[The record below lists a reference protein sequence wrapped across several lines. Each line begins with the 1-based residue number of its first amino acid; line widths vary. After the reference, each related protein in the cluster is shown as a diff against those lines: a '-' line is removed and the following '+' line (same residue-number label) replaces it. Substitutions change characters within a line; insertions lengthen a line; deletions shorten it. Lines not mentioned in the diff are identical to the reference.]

1 MQKEILIDA
10 SQQKQTRVAIK
21 SDSGVE
27 EYEYENEQKKQLK
40 GNIYL
45 GRVSRIEPSL
55 QAAFV
60 DFGNE
65 RHGFL
70 AFNDIQTQ
78 YYQIPLSDKEAI
90 LREEE
95 EVRKQLLEETKDL
108 SPNEINNAG
117 EEENPEESIESSE
130 DENEGEGEGER
141 EGENSN
147 EKNENEEQSE
157 IASSDEFVNSESEYE
172 KKMSDI
178 RARRKFKRY
187 RIQEVIKPGQVILLQ
202 IVKEERGK
210 KGAALTTFLSLAG
223 KYIVLMPNTAK
234 GGGISKKIFN
244 SQDRKSIR
252 GIINQLEIP
261 ETMGLIVRTA
271 GAKKTQNEIKNDLD
285 VLIQVWEEIRQKTI
299 TSNAPTLIHEEGDV
313 IYRTIRDF
321 FSNDITEVIIDGE
334 AGYDKAKKYAGI
346 IAKEQVKKIK
356 KYRGKVPL
364 FHSKGIEKYLNDI
377 FEPRITLKSGGY
389 LIINQTEALVAIDI
403 NSGKSTK
410 ERNIEK
416 TALTTNIESAT
427 EIARQAKL
435 RDLSGLIVIDFIDM
449 ENYSNRRLV
458 EKKLKESLRTD
469 KARVQVGKIS
479 SFGLLEMTRQRLRE
493 SSIQWR
499 TILSVESFSQKI
511 LKLIEEKIFSLP
523 KVKTVSVDLPK
534 KIIDYIK
541 INMHEEV
548 SFFEKKFK
556 FKIDF
561 VINADFLSGDYKIV
575 FKNVKNIEI
584 EEIKNEPETSVEESV
599 RPTRIVLEESDD
611 SESTEKKPF
620 HKKKFFN
627 KKRKFFK
634 KRGFKKES
642 GNDKEVASDKEVSGG
657 KEVA

>member
-1 MQKEILIDA
+1 M
-10 SQQKQTRVAIK
+10 
-21 SDSGVE
+21 
-27 EYEYENEQKKQLK
+27 
-40 GNIYL
+40 
-45 GRVSRIEPSL
+45 
-55 QAAFV
+55 
-60 DFGNE
+60 
-65 RHGFL
+65 
-70 AFNDIQTQ
+70 
-78 YYQIPLSDKEAI
+78 
-90 LREEE
+90 
-95 EVRKQLLEETKDL
+95 
-108 SPNEINNAG
+108 
-117 EEENPEESIESSE
+117 
-130 DENEGEGEGER
+130 
-141 EGENSN
+141 
-147 EKNENEEQSE
+147 
-157 IASSDEFVNSESEYE
+157 
-172 KKMSDI
+172 
-178 RARRKFKRY
+178 
-187 RIQEVIKPGQVILLQ
+187 Q

-285 VLIQVWEEIRQKTI
+285 ILIQVWEEIRQKTI

-435 RDLSGLIVIDFIDM
+435 RDLAGLIVIDFIDM

-499 TILSVESFSQKI
+499 TILSVESFSQKN
-511 LKLIEEKIFSLP
+511 F
-523 KVKTVSVDLPK
+523 
-534 KIIDYIK
+534 
-541 INMHEEV
+541 
-548 SFFEKKFK
+548 
-556 FKIDF
+556 
-561 VINADFLSGDYKIV
+561 
-575 FKNVKNIEI
+575 
-584 EEIKNEPETSVEESV
+584 
-599 RPTRIVLEESDD
+599 
-611 SESTEKKPF
+611 
-620 HKKKFFN
+620 
-627 KKRKFFK
+627 
-634 KRGFKKES
+634 
-642 GNDKEVASDKEVSGG
+642 
-657 KEVA
+657 

>member
-1 MQKEILIDA
+1 MEKEILIDA

-21 SDSGVE
+21 SAHGVE
-27 EYEYENEQKKQLK
+27 EYEYENDQKKQLK

-45 GRVSRIEPSL
+45 GRISRIEPSL

-78 YYQIPLSDKEAI
+78 YYQIPTADKEAI

-95 EVRKQLLEETKDL
+95 EVRKQLIEETKDL
-108 SPNEINNAG
+108 TPSEISTS
-117 EEENPEESIESSE
+117 EEENNEDSSIE
-130 DENEGEGEGER
+130 N
-141 EGENSN
+141 NSN
-147 EKNENEEQSE
+147 SENFEDNNNLEFNDEENLNQETDQINQIEQNNFSE
-157 IASSDEFVNSESEYE
+157 NESEYE
-172 KKMSDI
+172 KKINDI
-178 RARRKFKRY
+178 RSRRKFKRY
-187 RIQEVIKPGQVILLQ
+187 RIQEVIKPGQVILIQ

-234 GGGISKKIFN
+234 GGGISRKIFN
-244 SQDRKSIR
+244 SQDRRNIR

-285 VLIQVWEEIRQKTI
+285 VLIQIWEEIKIKTI
-299 TSNAPTLIHEEGDV
+299 NSNAPSLIHEEGDI

-321 FSNDITEVIIDGE
+321 FSSEISEVIIDGNS
-334 AGYDKAKKYAGI
+334 GFDKAKKYAEI

-364 FHSKGIEKYLNDI
+364 FHSYGIEKYLNEI
-377 FEPRITLKSGGY
+377 FEPRINLKSGGY
-389 LIINQTEALVAIDI
+389 LIIQPTEALVSIDI

-416 TALTTNIESAT
+416 TALTTNVEAAI

-435 RDLSGLIVIDFIDM
+435 RDLAGLIVIDFIDM

-458 EKKLKESLRTD
+458 EKKLKEALRTD
-469 KARVQVGKIS
+469 KARTQVGKIS
-479 SFGLLEMTRQRLRE
+479 NFGLLEMTRQRLRE

-499 TILSVESFSQKI
+499 SILSTESFAQKI
-511 LKLIEEKIFSLP
+511 LKLIEEKIFSIP
-523 KVKTVSVDLPK
+523 KVKIVAIELPK

-541 INMHEEV
+541 LNLNEEV
-548 SFFEKKFK
+548 NFFEKKFK
-556 FKIDF
+556 FKINF
-561 VINADFLSGDYKIV
+561 NPNADFVSEEFRIM
-575 FKNVKNIEI
+575 FSNNKNVLI
-584 EEIKNEPETSVEESV
+584 EEIKNQEIIMETNNLPDEVEQKNDHSKTEHF
-599 RPTRIVLEESDD
+599 
-611 SESTEKKPF
+611 EKKSF
-620 HKKKFFN
+620 NKKQFYRKKKFFKKKFKDN
-627 KKRKFFK
+627 KLNNNPNNK
-634 KRGFKKES
+634 
-642 GNDKEVASDKEVSGG
+642 DDQEVA
-657 KEVA
+657 